1 MEVFC
6 PKCPEGY
13 RIPID
18 RIPTKPRMVMCHSCG
33 ATWMQQF
40 PEQTSLSSRI
50 SENTQSVIRSIK
62 RPIYPKAVLAIL
74 HEEAALEAKRR
85 N

>member
-18 RIPTKPRMVMCHSCG
+18 RVPKKPCMVVCHSCG
-33 ATWMQQF
+33 ATWRQHF
-40 PEQTSLSSRI
+40 PKAQPI
-50 SENTQSVIRSIK
+50 SPTISAKDQSALRSIK
-62 RPIYPKAVLAIL
+62 RPVYPKAVLTIL
-74 HEEAALEAKRR
+74 QEEAALEANLR